1 MPASDKTFNEYV
13 KYLQTT
19 HGLDEKS
26 ARAVVGNFAQESSL
40 NHRASNGSHWGLG
53 QWDRNRYKGLQS
65 FAKTKGKTADDP
77 FTQLDYTVHEL
88 NTTHKKAMKAMS
100 SAPDITGAT
109 RAFQNYYE
117 VAPGQDDDKRIRYAT
132 QGFEGGRNAPVIKAT
147 KLSPVGGSTSAQQ
160 VNQLTQ
166 NTVIPNVTT
175 NASPMA
181 RPMGNSVPISS
192 TDTGFQPYQ
201 REVKDVRGM
210 DSTPTMPR
218 SKFASVVDSVAPYA
232 SNIANLFS
240 KPPMPPKPI
249 LDTPVSLNRVSM
261 NNDRYEV
268 ERGARSGDRF
278 AENQLDPQAAFA
290 AKAFNNAQRFNQLS
304 KVNQDERNMNTDI
317 SNKEVQINTVISAS
331 NNQLRRG
338 YQDDLTQR
346 TLAQQRFQA
355 DNLAN
360 ASEKYTMQQD
370 VKLARQLAAERE
382 RMARSQDW
390 NNIYGRYEQKAMG
403 GKLPRY
409 SAGHMIKSMNLKRIN

>member
-40 NHRASNGSHWGLG
+40 NHKASNGSHWGLG
-53 QWDRNRYKGLQS
+53 QWDKNRYKGLQS
-65 FAKTKGKTADDP
+65 FAKTKGKRADDP

-132 QGFEGGRNAPVIKAT
+132 QGFEGGRNTPIIKAT
-147 KLSPVGGSTSAQQ
+147 KLSPVGGTTSTQQ

-166 NTVIPNVTT
+166 NTVIPNVTL
-175 NASPMA
+175 NSSPLV
-181 RPMGNSVPISS
+181 RSTGEVVPIKP
-192 TDTGFQPYQ
+192 TDTGFQSYTNKTTDLKPQ
-201 REVKDVRGM
+201 EITVPKNRFT
-210 DSTPTMPR
+210 SI
-218 SKFASVVDSVAPYA
+218 VDSVTPYV
-232 SNIANLFS
+232 SNVANLFR
-240 KPPMPPKPI
+240 KPPMPPNPI

-268 ERGARSGDRF
+268 ERGTRSGDRF
-278 AENQLDPQAAFA
+278 AESQLDPQAAFA

-317 SNKEVQINTVISAS
+317 SNREVQINTGISAN
-331 NNQLRRG
+331 NNQLKRG
-338 YQDDLTQR
+338 YQNDLTER
-346 TLAQQRFQA
+346 TLAQQRFQS

-360 ASEKYTMQQD
+360 ASDKFIRQQD
-370 VKLARQLAAERE
+370 VNLAREEAATRE
-382 RMARSQDW
+382 AMAKAQDW
-390 NNIYGRYEQKAMG
+390 NNIYGSYEKKAMG